1 MEKPRP
7 SPNFGKF
14 TSTRATCGRRSAT
27 AAGSSVGSRRRTSP
41 PLLGCGELSLTTRR
55 CLINAAIDVFL
66 ERRDAEAVH
75 HVDEALGVAV
85 AVVEVALD
93 QAPDHVG
100 HLSARDRGADHF
112 AKRGLRATRP
122 NLALVAADLDLVPL
136 LAVLVDAE
144 DADVADVV
152 VAAGVH
158 AAGDVEVEIADVVQ
172 VVEVVEATLNRF
184 GNRNRLG
191 VGERAEVAAWAADDV
206 GEQADVGRGQASALD
221 LLPQQ

>member
-14 TSTRATCGRRSAT
+14 TSTRATCGRRSAK

-41 PLLGCGELSLTTRR
+41 SGDGEFSRTTRR

-93 QAPDHVG
+93 QALDHVG
-100 HLSARDRGADHF
+100 HLGARERGADHF
-112 AKRGLRATRP
+112 AKCGLGATRAY
-122 NLALVAADLDLVPL
+122 LALVAADLDLVPL
-136 LAVLVDAE
+136 VAVLVDAE
-144 DADVADVV
+144 NTDVADVV

-158 AAGDVEVEIADVVQ
+158 AARDI
-172 VVEVVEATLNRF
+172 
-184 GNRNRLG
+184 
-191 VGERAEVAAWAADDV
+191 
-206 GEQADVGRGQASALD
+206 
-221 LLPQQ
+221 